1 MAGEY
6 GENYGRPHWHA
17 CIFGS
22 SFPDKK
28 LWKRTSAGSLIY
40 RSEILESVWPFGHSS
55 IGDLT
60 FESAAYTAR
69 YILTKQNGDRLNPKT
84 GKPYDFVYEITD
96 PTTGEIIKR
105 KPEFNKMSLK
115 PGIGADWLEKYES
128 DVYPH
133 DYVVVKGRKFKPPRY
148 YDKLYASKNPYEFEE
163 IQHSREKRGKLKS
176 EDNSPARLHAKE
188 VVQLDKL
195 QKLKRNLT

>member
-17 CIFGS
+17 CIFGH

-28 LWKRTSAGSLIY
+28 PWSRSPSGSLLYI
-40 RSEILESVWPFGHSS
+40 SAELQALWPFGHST

-84 GKPYDFVYEITD
+84 GKPYDAVYEITD

-115 PGIGADWLEKYES
+115 PGIGADWLEKYET

-133 DYVVVKGRKFKPPRY
+133 DYVIVKGRKFKPPRY

-163 IQHSREKRGKLKS
+163 IQHSREKRGKLKT
-176 EDNSPARLHAKE
+176 EDNSSARLHAKE